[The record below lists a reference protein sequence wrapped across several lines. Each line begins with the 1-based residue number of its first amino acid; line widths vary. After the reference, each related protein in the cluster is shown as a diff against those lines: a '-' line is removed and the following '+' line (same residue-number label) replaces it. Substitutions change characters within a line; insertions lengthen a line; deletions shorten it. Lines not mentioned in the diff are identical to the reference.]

1 MKNLE
6 TKLGRAVFRNPLF
19 GCSGCV
25 GHAYELAP
33 YTDLSQYGG
42 LSLKTVTYLP
52 RVGNPADRI
61 CEVTAGC
68 ISSVGLPNKG
78 PDDYFANVVP
88 KALNVLDPDQAIVS
102 VAGDCVEEY
111 VELCERVQDLFG
123 DRIAAVELNAA
134 CPNASHGIGY
144 FSRNAKAAAELIHAA
159 KSSVDLPILYK
170 FNTNFE
176 NYLEVGKAVSDAG
189 VDAIFTT
196 STPMG
201 IKIDIKTRKPVLG
214 NTIGPV
220 CGPAVLP
227 FGMLRI
233 WRSGSAPDRQ
243 RRSRILAGCDRIHAG
258 RCQCRRHRKRTLCHA
273 GYRPRHSGRPSGVYG
288 KRKTGQPFRTHR
300 SRASVI
306 HLYHI

>member
-233 WRSGSAPDRQ
+233 WNLYKEVEVPLIASGGAASWRDVIEYMLAGASAVGIGSAHFATPDIVPG
-243 RRSRILAGCDRIHAG
+243 ILADLQAYMEREKLDSLSELVGAA
-258 RCQCRRHRKRTLCHA
+258 HR
-273 GYRPRHSGRPSGVYG
+273 
-288 KRKTGQPFRTHR
+288 
-300 SRASVI
+300 
-306 HLYHI
+306 

>member
-19 GCSGCV
+19 RCSGCV

-233 WRSGSAPDRQ
+233 WNLYKEVEVPLIASGGAASWRDVIEYMLAGASAVGIGSAHFATPDIVPG
-243 RRSRILAGCDRIHAG
+243 ILADLQAYMEREKLDSLSELIGAA
-258 RCQCRRHRKRTLCHA
+258 HR
-273 GYRPRHSGRPSGVYG
+273 
-288 KRKTGQPFRTHR
+288 
-300 SRASVI
+300 
-306 HLYHI
+306 

>member
-78 PDDYFANVVP
+78 PADYFANVVP

-111 VELCERVQDLFG
+111 VELCEKVQDLFG
-123 DRIAAVELNAA
+123 DRIAAIELNAA

-159 KSSVDLPILYK
+159 RSSVDLPILYK

-189 VDAIFTT
+189 VDAIYTT

-201 IKIDIKTRKPVLG
+201 IKIDIKTKKPVLG
-214 NTIGPV
+214 NIIGPV

-233 WRSGSAPDRQ
+233 WNLYKEVDVPLIASGGAASWRDVIEYMLAGASAVGIGSAHFATPDIVPG
-243 RRSRILAGCDRIHAG
+243 ILADLKEYMEREKLDSLTGLIGAA
-258 RCQCRRHRKRTLCHA
+258 HR
-273 GYRPRHSGRPSGVYG
+273 
-288 KRKTGQPFRTHR
+288 
-300 SRASVI
+300 
-306 HLYHI
+306 

>member
-189 VDAIFTT
+189 VDEIFTT

-233 WRSGSAPDRQ
+233 WNLYKEVEVPLIASGGAASWRDVIEYMLAGASAVGIGSAHFATPDIVPG
-243 RRSRILAGCDRIHAG
+243 ILADLQAYMEREKLDSLSELIGAA
-258 RCQCRRHRKRTLCHA
+258 HR
-273 GYRPRHSGRPSGVYG
+273 
-288 KRKTGQPFRTHR
+288 
-300 SRASVI
+300 
-306 HLYHI
+306 

>member
-123 DRIAAVELNAA
+123 GRIAAVELNAA

-159 KSSVDLPILYK
+159 KSAVDLPILYK

-233 WRSGSAPDRQ
+233 WNLYKEVEVPLIASGGATSWRDVIEYMLAGASAVGIGSAHFATPDIVPG
-243 RRSRILAGCDRIHAG
+243 ILADLQAYMEREKLDSLSELVGAA
-258 RCQCRRHRKRTLCHA
+258 HR
-273 GYRPRHSGRPSGVYG
+273 
-288 KRKTGQPFRTHR
+288 
-300 SRASVI
+300 
-306 HLYHI
+306 

>member
-159 KSSVDLPILYK
+159 KSAVDLPILYK

-233 WRSGSAPDRQ
+233 WNLYKEVEVPLIASGGAASWRDVIEYMLAGASAVGIGSAHFATPDIVPG
-243 RRSRILAGCDRIHAG
+243 ILADLQAYMEREKLDSLSELVGAA
-258 RCQCRRHRKRTLCHA
+258 HR
-273 GYRPRHSGRPSGVYG
+273 
-288 KRKTGQPFRTHR
+288 
-300 SRASVI
+300 
-306 HLYHI
+306 

>member
-111 VELCERVQDLFG
+111 VELCERIQDLFG
-123 DRIAAVELNAA
+123 NRIAAIELNAA

-144 FSRNAKAAAELIHAA
+144 FSRDAKAASELIHAA

-176 NYLEVGKAVSDAG
+176 NYLEVGKAVSYAG

-201 IKIDIKTRKPVLG
+201 IKIDIKTKKPVLG

-233 WRSGSAPDRQ
+233 WNLYKEVEVPLIASGGAASWRDVIEYMLAGASAVGIGSAHFATPDIVPG
-243 RRSRILAGCDRIHAG
+243 ILADLKEYMEREKLDSLTGLIGAA
-258 RCQCRRHRKRTLCHA
+258 HR
-273 GYRPRHSGRPSGVYG
+273 
-288 KRKTGQPFRTHR
+288 
-300 SRASVI
+300 
-306 HLYHI
+306 

>member
-123 DRIAAVELNAA
+123 GRIAAVELNAA

-233 WRSGSAPDRQ
+233 WNLYKEVEVPLIASGGAASWRDVIEYMLAGASAVGIGSAHFATPDIVPG
-243 RRSRILAGCDRIHAG
+243 ILADLQAYMEREKLDSLSELIGAA
-258 RCQCRRHRKRTLCHA
+258 HR
-273 GYRPRHSGRPSGVYG
+273 
-288 KRKTGQPFRTHR
+288 
-300 SRASVI
+300 
-306 HLYHI
+306 

>member
-144 FSRNAKAAAELIHAA
+144 FSRNAKAAAELIRAA

-233 WRSGSAPDRQ
+233 WNLYKEVEVPLIASGGAASWRDVIEYMLAGASAVGIGSAHFATPDIVPG
-243 RRSRILAGCDRIHAG
+243 ILADLQAYMEREKLDSLSELIGAA
-258 RCQCRRHRKRTLCHA
+258 HR
-273 GYRPRHSGRPSGVYG
+273 
-288 KRKTGQPFRTHR
+288 
-300 SRASVI
+300 
-306 HLYHI
+306 

>member
-111 VELCERVQDLFG
+111 VELCERIQDLFG
-123 DRIAAVELNAA
+123 NRIAAIELNAA

-144 FSRNAKAAAELIHAA
+144 FSRDAKAASELIHAA

-170 FNTNFE
+170 FNTHFE
-176 NYLEVGKAVSDAG
+176 NYLEVGKAVSYAG

-201 IKIDIKTRKPVLG
+201 IKIDIKTKKPVLG

-233 WRSGSAPDRQ
+233 WNLYKEVEVPLIASGGAASWRDVIEYMLAGASAVGIGSAHFATPDIVPG
-243 RRSRILAGCDRIHAG
+243 ILADLKEYMEREKLDSLTGLIGAA
-258 RCQCRRHRKRTLCHA
+258 HR
-273 GYRPRHSGRPSGVYG
+273 
-288 KRKTGQPFRTHR
+288 
-300 SRASVI
+300 
-306 HLYHI
+306 

>member
-25 GHAYELAP
+25 GHAYELVP

-111 VELCERVQDLFG
+111 VELCERIQDLFG
-123 DRIAAVELNAA
+123 NRIAAIELNAA

-144 FSRNAKAAAELIHAA
+144 FSRDAKAASELIHAA

-176 NYLEVGKAVSDAG
+176 NYLEVGKAVSYAG

-201 IKIDIKTRKPVLG
+201 IKIDIKTKKPVLG

-233 WRSGSAPDRQ
+233 WNLYKEVEVPLIASGGAASWRDVIEYMLAGASAVGIGSAHFATPDIVPG
-243 RRSRILAGCDRIHAG
+243 ILADLKEYMEREKLDSLTGLIGAA
-258 RCQCRRHRKRTLCHA
+258 HR
-273 GYRPRHSGRPSGVYG
+273 
-288 KRKTGQPFRTHR
+288 
-300 SRASVI
+300 
-306 HLYHI
+306 

>member
-233 WRSGSAPDRQ
+233 WNLYKEVEVPLIASGGAASWRDVIEYMLAGASAVGIGSAHFATPDIVPG
-243 RRSRILAGCDRIHAG
+243 ILADLQAYMEREKLDSLSELIGAA
-258 RCQCRRHRKRTLCHA
+258 HR
-273 GYRPRHSGRPSGVYG
+273 
-288 KRKTGQPFRTHR
+288 
-300 SRASVI
+300 
-306 HLYHI
+306 